1 MLLVNM
7 ITMFDSAKIPSIVM
21 NVVFRSYFEKII
33 GINRPETAIVKV
45 NELTYNPDIAIDVL
59 KYSEIWE
66 IIPMMLNGVFMP
78 IVDSIKM

>member
-1 MLLVNM
+1 MLLVNT
-7 ITMFDSAKIPSIVM
+7 ITMFDRAKIPSIVR
-21 NVVFRSYFEKII
+21 NVVFRSYFEKRI